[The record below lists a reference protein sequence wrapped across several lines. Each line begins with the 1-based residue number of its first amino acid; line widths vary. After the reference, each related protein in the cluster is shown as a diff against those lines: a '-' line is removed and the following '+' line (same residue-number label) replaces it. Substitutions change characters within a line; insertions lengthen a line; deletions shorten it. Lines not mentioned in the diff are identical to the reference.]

1 MKKKFNNNLKLQNIL
16 RSNNDIKLFKS
27 LDFFPKIGNQ
37 NQKDF
42 ISINSLKNSSNFE
55 KCNQNITDNKSV
67 LEEELLKEI
76 KLLWNELGIKDEYQ
90 YEFESYIS
98 LLNNSERKIKYLSFE
113 KDNLTKFKNSL
124 IKYMKEKEYRNK
136 KIKLLEE
143 INNSL
148 FINQIEEKTIDRELI
163 KEIIN
168 YIKSIRISS
177 INVVNYFIKI
187 RENFSLN
194 LRENNIDF
202 NIIKKNFNFDNN
214 YLLKI
219 NSDLQFLKISE
230 INKIFQINK
239 EENFDTFL
247 TKYINLKNNEYKSNI
262 NISPEILNSID
273 KCRYYILQ
281 EGILNNLKTLPVSN
295 IPENFKRKKIYKI
308 SKNNSKNKKY
318 KDYYKTNPDFRL
330 FKMKIKFGNDYEN
343 LFFNSFKQIKIP
355 KNSNRNMSRSII
367 CQPRNRYIE
376 IERENFKDDTS
387 YKKFLEKKFLDNAI
401 NNIKSKEKDFEINN
415 LYLENNKEDH
425 TNKYI
430 LVDDNS
436 IKNDINNKI
445 SKDKENKII
454 INDNK
459 NEVNKNDNN
468 LEISQELNDKYIHY

>member
-1 MKKKFNNNLKLQNIL
+1 M
-16 RSNNDIKLFKS
+16 
-27 LDFFPKIGNQ
+27 
-37 NQKDF
+37 
-42 ISINSLKNSSNFE
+42 
-55 KCNQNITDNKSV
+55 
-67 LEEELLKEI
+67 
-76 KLLWNELGIKDEYQ
+76 
-90 YEFESYIS
+90 
-98 LLNNSERKIKYLSFE
+98 
-113 KDNLTKFKNSL
+113 
-124 IKYMKEKEYRNK
+124 
-136 KIKLLEE
+136 
-143 INNSL
+143 
-148 FINQIEEKTIDRELI
+148 
-163 KEIIN
+163 
-168 YIKSIRISS
+168 
-177 INVVNYFIKI
+177 
-187 RENFSLN
+187 
-194 LRENNIDF
+194 
-202 NIIKKNFNFDNN
+202 
-214 YLLKI
+214 
-219 NSDLQFLKISE
+219 KISE

-295 IPENFKRKKIYKI
+295 IPENFKKKKIYKI

-343 LFFNSFKQIKIP
+343 LLFNSFKQIKIP

-436 IKNDINNKI
+436 IKNDINNKM
-445 SKDKENKII
+445 SNNKENKII